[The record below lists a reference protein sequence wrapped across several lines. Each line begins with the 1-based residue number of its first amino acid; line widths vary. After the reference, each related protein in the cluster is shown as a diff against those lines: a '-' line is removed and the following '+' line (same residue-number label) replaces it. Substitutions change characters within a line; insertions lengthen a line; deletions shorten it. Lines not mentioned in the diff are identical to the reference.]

1 MEPEH
6 QSQIFQFASPDDSPG
21 FLLWQVS
28 NLWQRKMKAG
38 LSSLGLTHV
47 QFVLIA
53 GIVWLNQKGEVVTQ
67 AALAAH
73 AKTDV
78 MMTSKVLRA
87 LEKKSLVKRNLH
99 AKDTRA
105 KSLTITSQG
114 DQLFK
119 EAIRIVDRID
129 NEFFAVSGWTLQDL
143 NSCLQ
148 AVLALNKPSSELELL
163 PNSCLHL

>member
-1 MEPEH
+1 MELEL
-6 QSQIFQFASPDDSPG
+6 QEQIFQFASPDDSPG

-47 QFVLIA
+47 QFVLLA
-53 GIVWLNQKGEVVTQ
+53 GIVWLNQQDESVTQ

-78 MMTSKVLRA
+78 MMTSKVLRT
-87 LEKKSLVKRNLH
+87 LEQKNLVKRETH
-99 AKDTRA
+99 TTDTRA
-105 KSLTITSQG
+105 KSLTTTNQG
-114 DQLFK
+114 YQLFK

-129 NEFFAVSGWTLQDL
+129 NEFFEVPDCQLKDF

-148 AVLALNKPSSELELL
+148 AVLALNKSS
-163 PNSCLHL
+163 S